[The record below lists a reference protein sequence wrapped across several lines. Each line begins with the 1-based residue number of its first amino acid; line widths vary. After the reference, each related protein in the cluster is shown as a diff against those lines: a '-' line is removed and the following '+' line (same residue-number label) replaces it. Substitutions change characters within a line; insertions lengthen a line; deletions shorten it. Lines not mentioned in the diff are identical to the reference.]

1 MSESESEHAPVIRIV
16 KKKVVHGGHHGGS
29 WKVAYADFVTAMM
42 AFFLVM
48 WIISMDQATRE
59 KIEDYFNDP
68 ASATTSKAGIS
79 SLAAGGISPIATGF
93 IGAMD
98 GRTWGSLAQE
108 AQEDRFKRVKDKLK
122 QKLEQQKL
130 GAKPDLSKLINQVE
144 VKVTQAGLL
153 VELTEAGEGTFFQ
166 SGSAQ
171 MPADARRVVGLVGA
185 ELGKLANPVVI
196 EGHTDV
202 VPYGRTGY
210 SNWELSA
217 DRANA
222 ARRVMLDS
230 GLRPEQVTEVRGY
243 ADRKL
248 RDPAHPHS
256 AVNRRVTIRVAFQI
270 PNQRREPDD
279 EHDTG
284 ERVGPSKKPFGIN
297 LAPLAADNPAA
308 ENTKSDKHESHG
320 H

>member
-1 MSESESEHAPVIRIV
+1 MSETEHAPVIRIV
-16 KKKVVHGGHHGGS
+16 KKKVSHGGHHGGS

-59 KIEDYFNDP
+59 KIQDYFNDP

-79 SLAAGGISPIATGF
+79 SLAAGGMNPIATGF

-98 GRTWGSLAQE
+98 ARAWGGLAQE
-108 AQEDRFKRVKDKLK
+108 AQEDKFRRTQVNLQKKL
-122 QKLEQQKL
+122 QQKL
-130 GAKPDLSKLINQVE
+130 GKRPDLSKLLNQIQ

-153 VELTEAGEGTFFQ
+153 VELTEAGEGTFFR

-171 MPADARRVVGLVGA
+171 MPEEARRVVGIIGK

-202 VPYGRTGY
+202 VPYGAPGY

-222 ARRVMLDS
+222 ARRVMLEA
-230 GLRPEQVTEVRGY
+230 GLRPEQVSEVRGY

-248 RDPAHPHS
+248 RDPANPR
-256 AVNRRVTIRVAFQI
+256 AAENRRVTIRVAYQT
-270 PNQRREPDD
+270 PGEPRPPD
-279 EHDTG
+279 EENDTN
-284 ERVGPSKKPFGIN
+284 EKIGPSSKPFSVN
-297 LAPLAADNPAA
+297 LAPLGGDNPAA
-308 ENTKSDKHESHG
+308 QG